1 MKYLAVRGA
10 GPGHKLR
17 RIRLRHTAVC
27 AVFGGSIAVIAVAAG
42 LQQGRLAFI
51 LLGLAALGGVVPTLV
66 VGTRYRVPCAAMAS
80 AFLAAAAQAQA
91 PAATIQRDAWG
102 VPHVFSETDAGA
114 VFGMAWAL
122 AEDDWPLI
130 EENYLRALGRTAEL
144 SGASA
149 LPNDWMARALQIVPL
164 SIAEYEAA
172 SPRIRM
178 LLEAYAAGTNRWLD
192 SQQPSR
198 QGTLRKIEPWYPLA
212 LIRFKYYQNEFLGYA
227 GLRNAWIGPLIERSA
242 AAVAGPAVR
251 PAGGAAAAARSDR
264 AHSAFDFAL
273 EAQFDALGRRP
284 RGSNQWAVA
293 PSRTADGSALLLI
306 NPHQS
311 FVGVQRY
318 AEIHLDSREG
328 LRFSGLTVFGFLL
341 PYMGHNERLGW
352 AYTDNYADHSDLYGL
367 VFDDAAAPLRY
378 RYAGGYRTAEPW
390 TDSIRVHTA
399 GGMQTR
405 VFRFWNTHYGP
416 IVGVADDG
424 RPLAVKLA
432 RMVEGGWFDQW
443 DAMIRAHSLDA
454 WKAAVAELRVP
465 YMNTMYADADG
476 NIGYIYN
483 SAVPRRLPGIVPSG
497 ILDGSDPRTEW
508 QGFHTLEELPQ
519 VWNPPTGWLL
529 NTNSTPFTATTGLSL
544 RREDFPAYMIGG
556 ETDNARAASSRRV
569 LSAMTSVTLEEF
581 ARAVWD
587 TRLSEADRSIPALL
601 VEWQRMPA
609 SAEQQA
615 LAPAVARLREWDRIA
630 DTASVETTWFVLA
643 FERRMLD
650 GQRAQ
655 PYVRALAEALRLLE
669 QRWGTTEVPWGRINR
684 HQRPLPGAPAAL
696 DATRRSLPVAGAHA
710 ELGSVFSFAS
720 GPVGEASPRLGRGG
734 NSFVK
739 VIAFGPTVRA
749 ASILNYGQSGD
760 PASPHFFDQAELY
773 AGQQFKPAWFGRAE
787 VEANAVR
794 SYAVR

>member
-1 MKYLAVRGA
+1 MSWVLV
-10 GPGHKLR
+10 
-17 RIRLRHTAVC
+17 TAM
-27 AVFGGSIAVIAVAAG
+27 AG
-42 LQQGRLAFI
+42 LI
-51 LLGLAALGGVVPTLV
+51 LPV
-66 VGTRYRVPCAAMAS
+66 
-80 AFLAAAAQAQA
+80 AAQAQA
-91 PAATIQRDAWG
+91 PEATIHRDAWG

-144 SGASA
+144 NGVSA
-149 LPNDWMARALQIVPL
+149 VPGDWMARALRIAPL
-164 SIAEYEAA
+164 SMAEYEAA
-172 SPRIRM
+172 PPRMRM
-178 LLEAYAAGTNRWLD
+178 LLDAFAAGMNRWLETR
-192 SQQPSR
+192 QPGQVR
-198 QGTLRKIEPWYPLA
+198 ILRRIEPWYPLA
-212 LIRFKYYQNEFLGYA
+212 LIRLKYYHNEFLGYA
-227 GLRNAWIGPLIERSA
+227 GLRNAWIDPMLRRSA
-242 AAVAGPAVR
+242 AAVEGPALHPR
-251 PAGGAAAAARSDR
+251 TGSAAGASGDDLALIDSGE
-264 AHSAFDFAL
+264 AHDFAL
-273 EAQFDALGRRP
+273 DAQFDRLGHRP
-284 RGSNQWAVA
+284 GGSNEWAIA
-293 PSRTADGSALLLI
+293 PSRTADGSTLLLI

-378 RYAGGYRTAEPW
+378 RYAGAYRTAEAW
-390 TDSIRVHTA
+390 TDSIRVHSA
-399 GGMQTR
+399 DGVETR
-405 VFRFWNTHYGP
+405 VFRFWSTHHGP

-443 DAMIRAHSLDA
+443 DAMIRARTLDT
-454 WKAAVAELRVP
+454 WKAAVAMLRVP
-465 YMNTMYADADG
+465 YMNTMYADANG

-483 SAVPRRLPGIVPSG
+483 SAVPRRLPGINPAG

-508 QGFHTLEELPQ
+508 QGFHALDELPQ

-529 NTNSTPFTATTGLSL
+529 NTNSTPFTSTAGLSM
-544 RREDFPAYMIGG
+544 RRGDFPAYMVGG
-556 ETDNARAASSRRV
+556 EEDNARAVSSRRV
-569 LSAMTSVTLEEF
+569 LSAFRSITFEEF
-581 ARAVWD
+581 ARVVWD

-601 VEWQRMPA
+601 REWQRMQP
-609 SAEQQA
+609 SSEQQA

-643 FERRMLD
+643 FERRMVD
-650 GQRAQ
+650 PQPTQ
-655 PYVRALAEALRLLE
+655 PYVSALAEALRQLE
-669 QRWGTTEVPWGRINR
+669 EQWGTTEVPWGRINR
-684 HQRPLPGAPAAL
+684 HQRPLPGAPAVL
-696 DATRRSLPVAGAHA
+696 DTTRRSLPVDGAHG
-710 ELGSVFSFAS
+710 ELGSVFTFAS

-739 VIAFGPTVRA
+739 VIAFGPPLRA

-773 AGQQFKPAWFGRAE
+773 ALRQFKPAWFSRAE
-787 VEANAVR
+787 VEVNAVH
-794 SYAVR
+794 SYSVR

>member
-1 MKYLAVRGA
+1 MRVSWVLVTVLA
-10 GPGHKLR
+10 
-17 RIRLRHTAVC
+17 
-27 AVFGGSIAVIAVAAG
+27 GSILPVAA
-42 LQQGRLAFI
+42 L
-51 LLGLAALGGVVPTLV
+51 
-66 VGTRYRVPCAAMAS
+66 
-80 AFLAAAAQAQA
+80 AQALE
-91 PAATIQRDAWG
+91 ATIHRDAWG

-144 SGASA
+144 NGVSA
-149 LPNDWMARALQIVPL
+149 LPGDWMARALRIVPL

-172 SPRIRM
+172 PPRIRM
-178 LLEAYAAGTNRWLD
+178 LLDAFAAGMNRWLEGG
-192 SQQPSR
+192 QPGQAR
-198 QGTLRKIEPWYPLA
+198 ILRRIEPWYPLA

-227 GLRNAWIGPLIERSA
+227 GLRDAWIGPMLERSA
-242 AAVAGPAVR
+242 AAVSGPAVNPR
-251 PAGGAAAAARSDR
+251 IGSAAAPSGDDVAFNDPGAAY
-264 AHSAFDFAL
+264 DFSL
-273 EAQFDALGRRP
+273 EAQFDRLGQRP
-284 RGSNQWAVA
+284 RGSNQWAIA
-293 PSRTADGSALLLI
+293 PSRTADGSTMVLI

-378 RYAGGYRTAEPW
+378 RYAGAYRTAEAW
-390 TDSIRVHTA
+390 ADSIRVRTA
-399 GGMQTR
+399 DGVETR

-443 DAMIRAHSLDA
+443 DAMIRARTLDT
-454 WKAAVAELRVP
+454 WKAAVAMLRVP

-483 SAVPRRLPGIVPSG
+483 SAVPRRLPGINPAG

-508 QGFHTLEELPQ
+508 QGFHALDELPQ

-529 NTNSTPFTATTGLSL
+529 NANSTPFTATTGLSM
-544 RREDFPAYMIGG
+544 RRSDFPAYMIGG
-556 ETDNARAASSRRV
+556 ETDNARAVSSRRV
-569 LSAMTSVTLEEF
+569 LSALTAVTFEEF
-581 ARAVWD
+581 ARVVWD

-601 VEWQRMPA
+601 QEWESVQP
-609 SAEQQA
+609 SPEQQA
-615 LAPAVARLREWDRIA
+615 LAPVVARLREWDRIA

-643 FERRMLD
+643 FERRMLNP
-650 GQRAQ
+650 QRTQ
-655 PYVRALAEALRLLE
+655 PYVSALAEALRLLE
-669 QRWGTTEVPWGRINR
+669 QQWGTTEVPWGRINR
-684 HQRPLPGAPAAL
+684 HQRPLPGAPVVL
-696 DATRRSLPVAGAHA
+696 DTTRRSLPVDGAHG
-710 ELGSVFSFAS
+710 ELGSVSTFAS

-739 VIAFGPTVRA
+739 VIAFGPTLRA

-760 PASPHFFDQAELY
+760 PASPHFFDQADLY
-773 AGQQFKPAWFGRAE
+773 ALRQFKPAWFSRAE
-787 VEANAVR
+787 VEVNAVH
-794 SYAVR
+794 SYSVR

>member
-1 MKYLAVRGA
+1 MTHLTLAAPDSGHTRRRLTLLLSAVWAVLARSHESGA
-10 GPGHKLR
+10 RSRVLF
-17 RIRLRHTAVC
+17 A
-27 AVFGGSIAVIAVAAG
+27 AVAG
-42 LQQGRLAFI
+42 LIA
-51 LLGLAALGGVVPTLV
+51 
-66 VGTRYRVPCAAMAS
+66 
-80 AFLAAAAQAQA
+80 AAAAQAQA
-91 PAATIQRDAWG
+91 PAATIHRDAWG
-102 VPHVFSETDAGA
+102 VPHVFSETDAGV

-122 AEDDWPLI
+122 AEDDWPLV
-130 EENYLRALGRTAEL
+130 EENYLRALGRSAEL
-144 SGASA
+144 VGVSA
-149 LPNDWMARALQIVPL
+149 LSNDWMARALRIVPL

-172 SPRIRM
+172 SPRLRM

-192 SQQPSR
+192 SRPPHQP
-198 QGTLRKIEPWYPLA
+198 GTLRRIEPWYPLA

-227 GLRNAWIGPLIERSA
+227 GLRDAWIAPILERSA

-251 PAGGAAAAARSDR
+251 ASAGDAAGARSDI
-264 AHSAFDFAL
+264 AHAAFDFAR
-273 EAQFDALGRRP
+273 EAHFDALGHRP

-293 PSRTADGSALLLI
+293 PSRTADGSTLLLI

-341 PYMGHNERLGW
+341 PYMGHNERLSW

-378 RYAGGYRTAEPW
+378 RYAGGYRSADSW
-390 TDSIRVHTA
+390 TDSIRVRTA
-399 GGMQTR
+399 AGMETR
-405 VFRFWNTHYGP
+405 VFRFWITHHGP
-416 IVGVADDG
+416 VVGVAGDG

-443 DAMIRAHSLDA
+443 DAMIRARTLDT

-483 SAVPRRLPGIVPSG
+483 SAVPRRLPGIDPAG

-508 QGFHTLEELPQ
+508 QGFHTLDELPQ
-519 VWNPPTGWLL
+519 VWNPTTGWLL
-529 NTNSTPFTATTGLSL
+529 NTNSTPFTATTDLSL
-544 RREDFPAYMIGG
+544 RRDDFPAYMIGS

-569 LSAMTSVTLEEF
+569 LNTLTAVTFDEF
-581 ARAVWD
+581 ARLVWD

-601 VEWQRMPA
+601 MEWQRMPP
-609 SAEQQA
+609 SPEQQA
-615 LAPAVARLREWDRIA
+615 LAPVVARLREWDRTA

-643 FERRMLD
+643 FERRMLNR
-650 GQRAQ
+650 QRAQ
-655 PYVRALAEALRLLE
+655 SYVSALAETLRLLD

-684 HQRPLPGAPAAL
+684 HQRPLPGEPVVL
-696 DATRRSLPVAGAHA
+696 DTTRRSLPVAGAHG
-710 ELGSVFSFAS
+710 ELGAVFTFAS
-720 GPVGEASPRLGRGG
+720 GPVGEASPRIGRGG

-739 VIAFGPTVRA
+739 VIGFGPTVRA

-773 AGQQFKPAWFGRAE
+773 AHRQFKPAWFDRAE

-794 SYAVR
+794 SYSVR

>member
-1 MKYLAVRGA
+1 MVSVSWFLVIALA
-10 GPGHKLR
+10 
-17 RIRLRHTAVC
+17 
-27 AVFGGSIAVIAVAAG
+27 GSILPSAAG
-42 LQQGRLAFI
+42 
-51 LLGLAALGGVVPTLV
+51 
-66 VGTRYRVPCAAMAS
+66 
-80 AFLAAAAQAQA
+80 AQV
-91 PAATIQRDAWG
+91 PAATIHRDAWG

-130 EENYLRALGRTAEL
+130 EENYLRALGRYAEL
-144 SGASA
+144 DGVGA
-149 LPNDWMARALQIVPL
+149 LPGDWMARALRIVPL
-164 SIAEYEAA
+164 SIAEYEGAP
-172 SPRIRM
+172 PRIRM
-178 LLEAYAAGTNRWLD
+178 LLDGFAAGMNGWLR
-192 SQQPSR
+192 SR
-198 QGTLRKIEPWYPLA
+198 QPDQLRILPEIEPWYPLA

-227 GLRNAWIGPLIERSA
+227 GLRNAWIGPMLQRSA
-242 AAVAGPAVR
+242 AAVAGPAVSSG
-251 PAGGAAAAARSDR
+251 AGSAAAVSVDGAAHIASDG
-264 AHSAFDFAL
+264 AYDFAV
-273 EAQFDALGRRP
+273 EAQFDDLGHRP
-284 RGSNQWAVA
+284 RGSNTWAIA
-293 PSRTADGSALLLI
+293 PSRVTDGSTLLLL

-341 PYMGHNERLGW
+341 PYMGNNERLGW

-367 VFDDAAAPLRY
+367 VFDDAAAPLHY
-378 RYAGGYRTAEPW
+378 RYAGAYRTAEAW
-390 TDSIRVHTA
+390 TDSIRVRTPA
-399 GGMQTR
+399 GVETR

-432 RMVEGGWFDQW
+432 RMVEGGWFEQW
-443 DAMIRAHSLDA
+443 DAMIRAPTLDS
-454 WKAAVAELRVP
+454 WKAAAGMLRVP

-476 NIGYIYN
+476 NIGYIYS
-483 SAVPRRLPGIVPSG
+483 SAVPRRLPGIDPSG

-508 QGFHTLEELPQ
+508 QGFHAFDELPQ

-529 NTNSTPFTATTGLSL
+529 NTNSTPFTATTGLSMS
-544 RREDFPAYMIGG
+544 REDFPAYMVGG
-556 ETDNARAASSRRV
+556 ETDNARAVSSRRV
-569 LSAMTSVTLEEF
+569 LTALTSVTFEAF

-601 VEWQRMPA
+601 LEWQRMQP
-609 SAEQQA
+609 SPEEQA
-615 LAPAVARLREWDRIA
+615 LAPAVARLREWDRVA

-643 FERRMLD
+643 FEHRMRNPR
-650 GQRAQ
+650 QTQ
-655 PYVRALAEALRLLE
+655 PYLSALAAALRLLE
-669 QRWGTTEVPWGRINR
+669 QQWGTTEVPWGRINR
-684 HQRPLPGAPAAL
+684 HQRPLPGAPVML
-696 DATRRSLPVAGAHA
+696 DTTRRSLPVAGTHA

-720 GPVGEASPRLGRGG
+720 GPVGQASQRLGRGG

-739 VIAFGPTVRA
+739 VVAFGPTTRA

-773 AGQQFKPAWFGRAE
+773 ALRQFKSAWFSRAE

-794 SYAVR
+794 SYSVR